1 VLLDVHSYSHEP
13 LPYELHADGP
23 RPAICLGTDAF
34 HTPPWL
40 LDAARE
46 AFSPLGT
53 VGTDS
58 PFAGTYVP
66 LSRYGT
72 DARVASLMLEI
83 RRDVLG
89 EQEAAVARALA
100 ALVDAVRVR

>member
-1 VLLDVHSYSHEP
+1 
-13 LPYELHADGP
+13 
-23 RPAICLGTDAF
+23 
-34 HTPPWL
+34 
-40 LDAARE
+40 
-46 AFSPLGT
+46 

-83 RRDVLG
+83 RRDVLD